1 MKYPHP
7 RMLVYIAMADA
18 YALAVEYVDPKA
30 FPDLFHQASLFQE
43 YLSHPVLHQE
53 PGIYSDDTEMSVA
66 NAQVLIEYQ
75 APFTPLMFANAY
87 VRQFRL
93 GGQRKG
99 YARHFQAFL
108 EKTQS
113 GQEFLNMINSHS
125 DKNGAAMRSVPLG
138 VLPSVKS
145 VLNASA
151 MQVLLTHATPAGIFS
166 AQCVA
171 LMSHFALYEDASF
184 SRLHEYLMAHL
195 PEQEKWIQ
203 KMQEPWSGPVIN
215 RKDHGGEGVGIN
227 TVHAVYHLLVRG
239 HSLMDIMKTLIL
251 FGGDTDSVAAIA
263 WGIASV
269 RMKQER
275 LPSFL
280 ETYLE
285 PGNPGVGKDYLQ
297 LIGTKLM
304 AKYAFC
310 TV

>member
-1 MKYPHP
+1 
-7 RMLVYIAMADA
+7 
-18 YALAVEYVDPKA
+18 
-30 FPDLFHQASLFQE
+30 
-43 YLSHPVLHQE
+43 
-53 PGIYSDDTEMSVA
+53 
-66 NAQVLIEYQ
+66 
-75 APFTPLMFANAY
+75 
-87 VRQFRL
+87 
-93 GGQRKG
+93 
-99 YARHFQAFL
+99 
-108 EKTQS
+108 
-113 GQEFLNMINSHS
+113 MINSHS

-151 MQVLLTHATPAGIFS
+151 MQALLTHATPAGIFS